1 MDDGGLTDSSLRQAL
16 SQGLPQALPQA
27 LPYLGIALCLAV
39 AMWLTWSRLL

>member
-1 MDDGGLTDSSLRQAL
+1 MDDGELTGYSLRQAL
-16 SQGLPQALPQA
+16 SQA

>member
-1 MDDGGLTDSSLRQAL
+1 MDDGGLTDSSLRQAI
-16 SQGLPQALPQA
+16 SQGLLQA

>member
-1 MDDGGLTDSSLRQAL
+1 MDDGGLTDSSLRQAV
-16 SQGLPQALPQA
+16 SQGLQA